1 MTQEQSMTTESA
13 LKAIKHIQKVFYVV
27 GAINVFFTI
36 PGLMIIGF
44 NFISVLLVIN
54 FLLALIIIFMG
65 WSLNKSYRQVIPKAA
80 LVLSVLLLFLA
91 IIEHILMKDISIAG
105 FIFPIALWIIGK
117 QSQRAI
123 TVLENSKK

>member
-1 MTQEQSMTTESA
+1 MKQEQPMTTESA
-13 LKAIKHIQKVFYVV
+13 GKAIKHIQKVFYVV

-36 PGLMIIGF
+36 PGLIIVGF
-44 NFISVLLVIN
+44 NFFSVLLVIN
-54 FLLALIIIFMG
+54 FLLALAIVFMG
-65 WSLNKSYRQVIPKAA
+65 WSLSKPYKQKIPKAT

-105 FIFPIALWIIGK
+105 FIFPVALWIIGK